1 MIEKGL
7 HNLGIEIP
15 PPKTGIAIR
24 QREKKIQFGMKR

>member
-24 QREKKIQFGMKR
+24 QRGKKFNLE

>member
-7 HNLGIEIP
+7 YNVGIETT

-24 QREKKIQFGMKR
+24 QRGKKIQSGMK